1 MLSSQNPTTS
11 QAAPTLLRLDGQ
23 PGSGK
28 THALAREAYRLSQQA
43 STNAPVLLL
52 GLTGSNVRRLSRAV
66 RLERRSA
73 NLPGVSVDTVQM
85 ERWLFS
91 LLKQAVA
98 ASAVAAASSVAPM
111 PAEKPD
117 LLTNYEARLLLHE
130 ILQET
135 GGQTRDTGRSPFSAT
150 SDAPLE
156 ILAYASRHPSLAHAL
171 WELFREWQ
179 AFGKTP
185 ADLFGDIDSSI
196 LQVEDASQTTRRFI
210 QRIYNRFYEKTAGIG
225 LYCRSDLANQVLAR
239 LEANAS
245 WAESLSASYS
255 AILVDESQELSAS
268 HHALLATLK
277 LPLVLAGNAH
287 FSVRSYR
294 GAQPELFV
302 DLSPYRASGFSIT
315 ETVLPPRPLNPPMTA
330 LPPCIANDP
339 AEEAAAVAEAIQRFV
354 QSGQA
359 IVQPGV
365 QPGHGKPVE
374 RAARWDDC
382 AVLLRSSRFKGELVA
397 ALQSR
402 NIPVE
407 GMGVSDNL
415 IRLQHRAFDFFR
427 ILAAWQA
434 DDLPVEVASDP
445 AQLKATLIART
456 PLHPESGE
464 PDIDNAPA
472 WQASLDR
479 WLDTG
484 NPEHL
489 AWLGSAYARYR
500 SSGDWLSL
508 WDELMAHL
516 LSPELLND
524 LFGASLG
531 VGLSSDPF
539 SGLAEASLNATI
551 EAEARQVLGNLQTQF
566 IRLDALYRQ
575 AFSRPFPIQT
585 VLAHADFLWQ
595 DALEDAETNDAAS
608 SGSMTDSDEA
618 PAGADSKAVSRR
630 GVHLLSLHQAQGEA
644 FPFVSIP
651 FIVTGEFPRETLHTE
666 LLPPPSQQSPQ
677 AANAEVEAKAVAH
690 RAEERRLLKL
700 GLSRATIQL
709 LLSAHRHQANEVVE
723 PSPWVAWQHGN
734 VINGKTV
741 DALLLSDWRSSEDT
755 ASRLQSEKNRPVEA
769 PASAWAALDPQAS
782 DVEQPLLGSE
792 ETLSLSASS
801 IKAYMTCPRQYYY
814 RNLLFLPQE
823 SGAAAVRGS
832 LTHRVFE
839 LFNRTAQAGNHTVE
853 RFKALIDIMTRV
865 DEDPDAF
872 EAAGFS
878 PRDARQL
885 ISLGPIGLWDFKA
898 HLLASADDLERKGYF
913 RRYANLRQIEAEKKL
928 RDVVV
933 AGLGERC
940 RLRGSV
946 DALIETTDDGGKT
959 GWDVLDY
966 KTSNSA
972 YGISLSGC
980 QERFLEGLLAPLPG
994 DPALSPLER
1003 FAGKMNPSY
1012 PADYQLPLY
1021 FLALRQDPRYRDSL
1035 RHFAMQMVRPVFPGK
1050 EEQGAIR
1057 LDVAADELAA
1067 VEAELVDELRRFVVE
1082 PILSD
1087 STFAPTP
1094 SPSACDHCAYR
1105 GICDAVA
1112 LGDEAEA
1119 TEG

>member
-1 MLSSQNPTTS
+1 MLSYQNPPTS
-11 QAAPTLLRLDGQ
+11 QDTPTMLRLDGP

-43 STNAPVLLL
+43 STNVPVLILA
-52 GLTGSNVRRLSRAV
+52 LTGSNVRRLHRAL
-66 RLERRSA
+66 RLEKGSVS
-73 NLPGVSVDTVQM
+73 LPGAPIRIVQM

-91 LLKQAVA
+91 LLKQAP
-98 ASAVAAASSVAPM
+98 STTSFTSVSTTTPTQ
-111 PAEKPD
+111 KPD
-117 LLTNYEARLLLHE
+117 LLTNHEARLLLHE
-130 ILQET
+130 ILQEV
-135 GGQTRDTGRSPFSAT
+135 GGQARDTMRSVSYSA
-150 SDAPLE
+150 APVPLDM
-156 ILAYASRHPSLAHAL
+156 LAYASRHPSLAHAL

-185 ADLFGDIDSSI
+185 ADLFGETNLAS
-196 LQVEDASQTTRRFI
+196 LPVEDASQATRRFI
-210 QRIYNRFYEKTAGIG
+210 QRIYNRFYEKTAGVG

-245 WAESLSASYS
+245 WVESLSASYS
-255 AILVDESQELSAS
+255 AILVDEAQELSAS
-268 HHALLATLK
+268 HHALLAALK
-277 LPLVLAGNAH
+277 LPLVLAGNVNL
-287 FSVRSYR
+287 SVRSYR
-294 GAQPELFV
+294 GAQSELFAG
-302 DLSPYRASGFSIT
+302 LSPYQTSGFSIT
-315 ETVLPPRPLNPPMTA
+315 ETVLPPRPLNPPMAA

-339 AEEAAAVAEAIQRFV
+339 AEEAATVAEAIQNFV

-402 NIPVE
+402 NIPVQ

-415 IRLQHRAFDFFR
+415 LRLQHRVFDFFG
-427 ILAAWQA
+427 ILAAWEA
-434 DDLPVEVASDP
+434 DALPVDVARDP
-445 AQLKATLIART
+445 AQLKAALVART
-456 PLHPESGE
+456 PVHPESGE
-464 PDIDNAPA
+464 PDADNAPA
-472 WQASLDR
+472 WQAPLDR
-479 WLDTG
+479 WLDTDK
-484 NPEHL
+484 PEHL

-500 SSGDWLSL
+500 SSGDWLPL

-516 LSPELLND
+516 LSPELLDD
-524 LFGASLG
+524 LFGASL
-531 VGLSSDPF
+531 VVIPF
-539 SGLAEASLNATI
+539 IEHSNGFEEASPTALM
-551 EAEARQVLGNLQTQF
+551 EVEARQVLGNLQTQF

-595 DALEDAETNDAAS
+595 DALEDAETNEAAS
-608 SGSMTDSDEA
+608 DGGMTESDEA
-618 PAGADSKAVSRR
+618 PAGADSKAFSRR
-630 GVHLLSLHQAQGEA
+630 GVHLLSLHQAQGET

-651 FIVTGEFPRETLHTE
+651 FIVTGEFPREILHTE
-666 LLPPPSQQSPQ
+666 LLPPPSQRSPQ
-677 AANAEVEAKAVAH
+677 VANAEAEAKAAAH

-700 GLSRATIQL
+700 GLTRATSQL
-709 LLSAHRHQANEVVE
+709 LLSAHRHQANDIVE

-741 DALLLSDWRSSEDT
+741 DALLSSDLRSSEDT
-755 ASRLQSEKNRPVEA
+755 ASRLQSEKNRAAEA
-769 PASAWAALDPQAS
+769 PVSAWAALDPQAP
-782 DVEQPLLGSE
+782 DVEQPLLGAE

-823 SGAAAVRGS
+823 SGVAAVRGS

-853 RFKALIDIMTRV
+853 RFKALIEIMTAV

-872 EAAGFS
+872 ETAGFS

-885 ISLGPIGLWDFKA
+885 MSLGPIGLWDFKA

-913 RRYANLRQIEAEKKL
+913 RRYVNLRQIEAEKKL

-946 DALIETTDDGGKT
+946 DALIETIDEVGKT

-994 DPALSPLER
+994 DPALSPPER